1 MSSVARRVRA
11 AGVAL
16 AAGLAAFAVLLAGAP
31 GAARADSANHVDRVD
46 QGSAQVTLRVALTTG
61 IDTLNPFTAVKLAST
76 QIGRLMYEFLT
87 TYAVD
92 GQTVAPGLAERW
104 THTPDGRTWTFA
116 IRPGMTWSD
125 GAPITARDAA
135 FTYRLMMRDADAATA
150 NGSYTANFASV
161 TATDDHTLVI
171 KTRQPYA
178 SMLGLDIP
186 IVPEHVWSGVTDVG
200 GFTNEDT
207 SRPVVGSGPFVLTR
221 YRAGQVVTLRAND
234 RYWRGRPRVDEV
246 QFITYTNIDAA
257 AQALRKGDVD
267 IVSGLTVGQLT
278 ALSGQ
283 PGVRVNSGSSR
294 RLSSLLINPG
304 AAAKTGE
311 PIGDG
316 NPALTDVAVRQ
327 AIARALD
334 LPTLV
339 KRVWQGHAQVG
350 ASVIPPVFS
359 AYHWEPGGGERHTFD
374 PAAAGR
380 LLDAA
385 GYPRG
390 PDGARRDRSGRKL
403 ALRLLAAGAD
413 PVQAQQ
419 AEHVRGW
426 LADVGIEV
434 TPRYESDTQVDE
446 DLTGGRY
453 DLALLRRSAGAD
465 PDRALALQTCAQRP
479 GANGKGGATADFYCD
494 AGYDRM
500 YAQQA
505 AELDRVRRAEIVKRM
520 QAQLYR
526 DAPEVVLAYPDT
538 LEAYRG
544 DRFGPFATQPPGHG
558 VITGQN
564 GYWWAYH
571 ARPAGAGAGGRGGP
585 SATALVAVAGP
596 ALAVVALLGLAVARR
611 RAARADERE

>member
-1 MSSVARRVRA
+1 MSGAVVRRVCA
-11 AGVAL
+11 VVLAL
-16 AAGLAAFAVLLAGAP
+16 AAGLAAFAVLPAGAPGAP
-31 GAARADSANHVDRVD
+31 GAARAASVD
-46 QGSAQVTLRVALTTG
+46 QGSSPVILRVALTTG

-87 TYAVD
+87 TYNVD

-161 TATDDHTLVI
+161 TATDDRTLVI

-186 IVPEHVWSGVTDVG
+186 VVPEHVWSGVTDVG

-221 YRAGQVVTLRAND
+221 YREGQVVTLRAND

-246 QFITYTNIDAA
+246 QLITYTNVDAA

-267 IVSGLTVGQLT
+267 IVSGLTVAQLT

-304 AAAKTGE
+304 AAAKTGD

-316 NPALTDVAVRQ
+316 NPALADVAVRQ

-350 ASVIPPVFS
+350 ASVIPPVF
-359 AYHWEPGGGERHTFD
+359 AAEHWEPGSGQRHAYD

-390 PDGARRDRSGRKL
+390 PDGARRDASGRKL
-403 ALRLLAAGAD
+403 SLRLLAAGAD
-413 PVQAQQ
+413 PIQAQV
-419 AEHVRGW
+419 AEHIRGW

-434 TPRYESDTQVDE
+434 TPRYESDTQVGE

-465 PDRALALQTCAQRP
+465 LDRALALQTCSQRP

-505 AELDRVRRAEIVKRM
+505 AELDPARRAEIVKRM
-520 QAQLYR
+520 QALLYR

-544 DRFGPFATQPPGHG
+544 DRFDPFAKQPPGHG

-564 GYWWAYH
+564 GYWWVYG
-571 ARPAGAGAGGRGGP
+571 ARPASAGASAGGRGGP
-585 SATALVAVAGP
+585 SAAMLAAAGA
-596 ALAVVALLGLAVARR
+596 ALAALALLALTAAGR